1 MAEYRRYVARDLEGA
16 RRRLEAESEELA
28 ARGLRPTWMVWV
40 RRRRRWLAR
49 RGELIVQFD
58 PLPGG
63 DAAASARAALLA
75 PLVWK
80 ARSLV
85 RAQGDTQKRLLELG
99 SPRAGTEP
107 AGAAEAE
114 HRRRELEACRRRLE
128 TLARELELEL
138 ARLES
143 LGGSEG

>member
-1 MAEYRRYVARDLEGA
+1 VAEYRRYVARDLEGA

-63 DAAASARAALLA
+63 EAPASARAALLA

-80 ARSLV
+80 ARSLA
-85 RAQGDTQKRLLELG
+85 RAQGDTRQRLMALASLHAGAGPAG
-99 SPRAGTEP
+99 SPQ
-107 AGAAEAE
+107 AE
-114 HRRRELEACRRRLE
+114 RRSRELEGCRRRLE

-143 LGGSEG
+143 LREG